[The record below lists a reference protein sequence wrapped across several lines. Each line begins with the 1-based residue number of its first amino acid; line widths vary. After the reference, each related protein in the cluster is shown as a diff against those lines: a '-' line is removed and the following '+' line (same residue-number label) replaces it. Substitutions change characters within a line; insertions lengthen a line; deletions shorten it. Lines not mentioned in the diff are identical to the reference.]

1 VFRIRTG
8 WSLTKASWK
17 VLKAD
22 RSLVVFPAVALWV
35 AWFGAMVVMMV
46 GVGVAG
52 AVNVPVVVI
61 PFLLA
66 GVYFAI
72 FSIVYFNV
80 ALAGAAQLS
89 IDGRDTTFRDGLAA
103 ARKRRGVIAQWA
115 LLQFGLG
122 LLISVI
128 GSLLGGGNG
137 RPSPAASLLTTIA
150 GFAWSVASFF
160 VIPVLALEGL
170 GPRAALHRSV
180 GLVREHWGESIVG
193 RTGITGIIV
202 LIALVPVVACSLATD
217 ALSSTNPAGAAAGSA
232 LLCLVV
238 LTALALGTALS
249 VIFKVEM
256 YRYATSGKLTGTFDQ
271 QTVESVFRKG

>member
-1 VFRIRTG
+1 MLRIRTG
-8 WSLTKASWK
+8 WSLAKASWK

-22 RSLVVFPAVALWV
+22 RSLAVFPAVAIWV
-35 AWFGAMVVMMV
+35 AWFGAMVVMLV
-46 GVGVAG
+46 GAGVAG
-52 AVNVPVVVI
+52 AVNVPAVVI

-89 IDGRDTTFRDGLAA
+89 IDGRDTTLRDGMAA

-122 LLISVI
+122 LLISLI
-128 GSLLGGGNG
+128 GSVLGGGNG
-137 RPSPAASLLTTIA
+137 QPSPAASLLTTIA

-170 GPRAALHRSV
+170 GPRPALHRSV

-193 RTGITGIIV
+193 RTGITGIIF
-202 LIALVPVVACSLATD
+202 LIALVPVVALSLATD
-217 ALSSTNPAGAAAGSA
+217 ALGRTSSAGAAAGSA
-232 LLCLVV
+232 LLCLVI
-238 LTALALGTALS
+238 LIALALGTALS

-256 YRYATSGKLTGTFDQ
+256 YRYATRGKLTGAFDQ
-271 QTVESVFRKG
+271 QTLESVFRQG

>member
-1 VFRIRTG
+1 MSRIRTG

-22 RSLVVFPAVALWV
+22 RSLAVFPAVAIWV
-35 AWFGAMVVMMV
+35 AWFGAMVVVMV
-46 GVGVAG
+46 GVGVAD
-52 AVNVPVVVI
+52 AVNVPGVVI

-66 GVYFAI
+66 GVYVAI

-89 IDGRDTTFRDGLAA
+89 IDGRDTTLRDGLAA

-137 RPSPAASLLTTIA
+137 QPSPAASLLTTIA

-170 GPRAALHRSV
+170 GPRPALHRSV

-193 RTGITGIIV
+193 RTGITGIIF

-217 ALSSTNPAGAAAGSA
+217 SLSPDSAGAAAGSA
-232 LLCLVV
+232 LLCLVI

-256 YRYATSGKLTGTFDQ
+256 YRYATGGKLTGAFDQ
-271 QTVESVFRKG
+271 QTVESVFR

>member
-1 VFRIRTG
+1 MSRISTG
-8 WSLTKASWK
+8 WSIVKASWK

-22 RSLVVFPAVALWV
+22 RSLAVFPAVAIWV
-35 AWFGAMVVMMV
+35 AWIGALVVSMV
-46 GVGVAG
+46 GVGVAD
-52 AVNVPVVVI
+52 AVDVPGVVI

-72 FSIVYFNV
+72 FSLVYFNV

-103 ARKRRGVIAQWA
+103 ARARRGVIAQWA

-122 LLISVI
+122 LLISLI
-128 GSLLGGGNG
+128 GSLLGGGDG
-137 RPSPAASLLTTIA
+137 QPSGASNLLTTIA

-170 GPRAALHRSV
+170 GPRPALHRSV
-180 GLVREHWGESIVG
+180 ALVREHWGESLAG
-193 RTGITGIIV
+193 RTGISGIIFLFAV
-202 LIALVPVVACSLATD
+202 GPVVGLSFLVDSVDTD
-217 ALSSTNPAGAAAGSA
+217 SAAGIAGSA
-232 LLCLVV
+232 GLVLV
-238 LTALALGTALS
+238 ILTALALGTALS

-256 YRYATSGKLTGTFDQ
+256 YRYATGGKLTGAFDE
-271 QTVESVFRKG
+271 QTVESVFRPG

>member
-1 VFRIRTG
+1 MFRIRTG

-22 RSLVVFPAVALWV
+22 RSLAVFPAVAIWV

-72 FSIVYFNV
+72 FSIVYSNV

-89 IDGRDTTFRDGLAA
+89 IDGRDTTVREGLAA

-137 RPSPAASLLTTIA
+137 QPSPAASLLTTIA

-170 GPRAALHRSV
+170 GPRPALHRSV
-180 GLVREHWGESIVG
+180 GLVREHWGESIAG
-193 RTGITGIIV
+193 RTGITGITGIIF
-202 LIALVPVVACSLATD
+202 LIALVPVMACSLA
-217 ALSSTNPAGAAAGSA
+217 GGAAGSA
-232 LLCLVV
+232 LLCLVI
-238 LTALALGTALS
+238 LTALVLGTALS

-256 YRYATSGKLTGTFDQ
+256 YRYATSGKLTGAFDQ
-271 QTVESVFRKG
+271 QAVESVFRQR

>member
-1 VFRIRTG
+1 MSRIHTG

-22 RSLVVFPAVALWV
+22 GSLAVFPAVAVWV
-35 AWFGAMVVMMV
+35 AWLGAMVVVMV
-46 GVGVAG
+46 GVGVSE

-66 GVYFAI
+66 GAYFAI
-72 FSIVYFNV
+72 FAIVYFNV

-89 IDGRDTTFRDGLAA
+89 IAGRDTTFRDGLAA

-128 GSLLGGGNG
+128 GSLLGGGEG
-137 RPSPAASLLTTIA
+137 QPSPAASLLTTIA

-160 VIPVLALEGL
+160 VIPILALEGL
-170 GPRAALHRSV
+170 GPRPALHRSV
-180 GLVREHWGESIVG
+180 ALVREHWGESIAG
-193 RTGITGIIV
+193 RTGITGIIF
-202 LIALVPVVACSLATD
+202 LIALVPVIALSLAAD
-217 ALSSTNPAGAAAGSA
+217 ALSSNAAGAAGATA
-232 LLCLVV
+232 LLCLVI

-256 YRYATSGKLTGTFDQ
+256 YRYATSGKLTGAFDQ
-271 QTVESVFRKG
+271 QTLESVFRQK